1 MLKYHRVVQLG
12 GIRVCFQAAVPIWS
26 RMKCFYS
33 VIWSRVGSVTNKN
46 TQGTIKDFT
55 RGTQRPASFLTY
67 SPLQNYWSS
76 KASSLILIIKT
87 MNSAECL
94 LSVLALCFASA
105 DCINK
110 LNVYNVK
117 TRELFIGEKWAILIL
132 IEDWKSIRAIAQ
144 TLSIASTTIWNV
156 LKKTETTG
164 VLSRRRSTGRH
175 RKQQLTKIV
184 RDWVLVTKKYRNKA
198 HKFWDKV
205 LWTDETKMSFPLTTH
220 TCTIFSYLTM
230 WNKTC
235 YHFFPLIFG

>member
-117 TRELFIGEKWAILIL
+117 TRELFIGEKLAILML

-144 TLSIASTTIWNV
+144 TLAIASTTIWNV
-156 LKKTETTG
+156 LKKKETTG

-175 RKQQLTKIV
+175 RKQQLTTEKLWEIGFWLQKSTET
-184 RDWVLVTKKYRNKA
+184 RLINSGTKFYGLMRQRC
-198 HKFWDKV
+198 
-205 LWTDETKMSFPLTTH
+205 LFPLQPIH
-220 TCTIFSYLTM
+220 ALYFLT
-230 WNKTC
+230 
-235 YHFFPLIFG
+235 